1 MRRDLI
7 IGILVAVLIHGGL
20 AGIGEWLK
28 PHAVKAVKQEEDK
41 TIALK
46 MPPIEPDEPDVKDP
60 EDTPTPVVDFAP
72 PMQADVPQIIQVD
85 SFVQQIQPPP
95 PEGLT
100 PLTGMIDIPQGQL
113 HAGAG
118 LGQIFDL
125 SQLDQIPTATVQ
137 GRPLYP
143 FDMRRAGITGT
154 VTVEFIVEKTGTVRD
169 PFAVKSTQREFEA
182 EAVKA
187 VSKWKFKPGM
197 RGGAPVTTRM
207 RVDILFSLN
216 DD

>member
-1 MRRDLI
+1 
-7 IGILVAVLIHGGL
+7 
-20 AGIGEWLK
+20 
-28 PHAVKAVKQEEDK
+28 
-41 TIALK
+41 
-46 MPPIEPDEPDVKDP
+46 MPPVEPDEPEIKDP
-60 EDTPTPVVDFAP
+60 EDTPTPAADFTP
-72 PMQADVPQIIQVD
+72 PMQTDVPQVIQVD

-100 PLTGMIDIPQGQL
+100 AVTGLIDIPQGQL

-137 GRPLYP
+137 GKPAYP

-154 VTVEFIVEKTGTVRD
+154 ATVEFVVDKTGAVQD
-169 PFAVKSTQREFEA
+169 AFAVGSTQREFEA

-187 VSKWKFKPGM
+187 VMKWKFKPGR
-197 RGGAPVTTRM
+197 RGGAPVNTRM
-207 RVDILFSLN
+207 RVEIAFSLTE
-216 DD
+216 D